1 MTIVINSDS
10 IKIGNKTISNSPT
23 GISID
28 GFFNAINVREDGGES
43 VGGFSHG
50 YSCGSYTPNAFS
62 VLRYSFASDGNAVNV
77 GKHEETVNGWTLDR
91 QASISSPSHG
101 YQAGRGIYPSNEYVG
116 TIKKFPFAT
125 PSGSASTVGQL
136 STGRRDATGMQ
147 SSASGYAAGGRAAT
161 GGGALQTTIDRFS
174 LASDGNGVNTGDL
187 TVASA
192 DGMGCSSPTYGYVV
206 RGTLEKFSFASE
218 GSMTIVAPTAQGRY
232 DGFGQSSRTNGYS
245 SGGAQGGGQPAPL
258 NYMITIQKF
267 PFTTDATHVTTAQ
280 LTQARAKHTGSS
292 SQTHGYNA
300 GGSTNPTGPAFSLVI
315 DKFSFTAD
323 TNATAVGN
331 LTENQGHG
339 TGHQY

>member
-28 GFFNAINVREDGGES
+28 GFFNAISVREDGGES

-50 YSCGSYTPNAFS
+50 YSCGSYTPNTFS
-62 VLRYSFASDGNAVNV
+62 VLRYSFASDANAVNV
-77 GKHEETVNGWTLDR
+77 GKHEETVNGWQIAR
-91 QASISSPSHG
+91 MASASSPSHG
-101 YQAGRGIYPSNEYVG
+101 YMAGRNIAPANSYDG

-125 PSGSASTVGQL
+125 PSGNASTVGQL
-136 STGRRDATGMQ
+136 STSRQDGMGMQ
-147 SSASGYAAGGRAAT
+147 TSIFGYSAGGQTAAGG
-161 GGGALQTTIDRFS
+161 GQNQTTIDRFS
-174 LASDGNGVNTGDL
+174 FASDGNGVNTGDL
-187 TVASA
+187 TTATSA
-192 DGMGCSSPTYGYVV
+192 GAGCSSPTHGYTI

-218 GSMTIVAPTAQGRY
+218 GNMAIVAPTAQGRY
-232 DGFGQSSRTNGYS
+232 DNFGQSSRTNGYS
-245 SGGAQGGGQPAPL
+245 SGGAQGGGQPAPV

-267 PFTTDATHVTTAQ
+267 PFATDATHVTTAQ

-292 SQTHGYNA
+292 SQSHGYNA
-300 GGSTNPTGPAFSLVI
+300 GGSTNPTSPAFSLVI

-331 LTENQGHG
+331 LTENQGYG
-339 TGHQY
+339 SGHQY